1 MEAIFVIILIYAGY
15 FVFFQIL
22 GQGAKAVG
30 AAAKTVTEG
39 GSFADNFSNKIQ
51 FKIEKLPPN
60 ENFKSDIFGLFVKGS
75 PDISIGL
82 PATFI
87 FRLNDKEASLKDGG
101 NQIIS
106 TLEDFTAPNS
116 RLFEHAQDLGNMEG
130 KYWPNWAQI
139 AVLIPDT
146 LIGPYKGN
154 RKLQLQAW
162 LWFSDSL
169 SNFWSGESNEGG
181 INLFEHEFEIYLPN
195 SGYLE
200 LDSERLEVQKASVEL
215 AVSIAFA
222 DGSLDDSEGNTIK
235 KWIKEIV
242 DSALPAQKDKTK
254 ESLNASLEKSFNQAQ
269 VKELNTQIICK
280 RIENVGSKVDKYDL
294 LELCLDVMAADGEAD
309 KEKLKQINEISKMIG
324 IDYDEVT
331 KMKDQRLIKL
341 DPSSSSSVGIEE
353 KLGIDP
359 EWDEGK
365 IKKHIISEY
374 SKWNGRLNTL
384 PEGPQRDNA
393 QSMLDL
399 LAEARKKYS

>member
-1 MEAIFVIILIYAGY
+1 MEAIFVIILVYAGY
-15 FVFFQIL
+15 YVFFQIL

-39 GSFADNFSNKIQ
+39 GSFTDNFSNKIQ

-60 ENFKSDIFGLFVKGS
+60 ESFKSDIFGLFVKGS
-75 PDISIGL
+75 PDVSIDL
-82 PATFI
+82 PVTFI

-101 NQIIS
+101 GQIIS

-116 RLFEHAQDLGNMEG
+116 RLFEHNQDLGNMEG
-130 KYWPNWAQI
+130 KYWPNWSQI

-169 SNFWSGESNEGG
+169 SNFWSGESGGG
-181 INLFEHEFEIYLPN
+181 INIFKHEFEINLPN

-200 LDSERLEVQKASVEL
+200 LDTERLEVQKASVEL

-235 KWIKEIV
+235 KWIKDIV

-254 ESLNASLEKSFNQAQ
+254 ESLNASLEKSFKQVQA
-269 VKELNTQIICK
+269 KELNTQIICK
-280 RIENVGSKVDKYDL
+280 RIENIGSKVDKYDL

-309 KEKLKQINEISKMIG
+309 KEELKQITEISKMIG
-324 IDYDEVT
+324 VNYDELM

-341 DPSSSSSVGIEE
+341 DPSSNSSVGIEE
-353 KLGIDP
+353 KIGIDP
-359 EWDEGK
+359 EWDEEK

-384 PEGPQRDNA
+384 PEGIQRDNA

>member
-1 MEAIFVIILIYAGY
+1 MEFILGLLVFYGFIYVAGQ
-15 FVFFQIL
+15 VL
-22 GQGAKAVG
+22 GQGARAAK
-30 AAAKTVTEG
+30 AAAKTATQG

-51 FKIEKLPPN
+51 FKIEKLPPDKDFN
-60 ENFKSDIFGLFVKGS
+60 SDIFGVFVKGS
-75 PDISIGL
+75 PDISVSL
-82 PATFI
+82 PVTFI
-87 FRLNDKEASLKDGG
+87 FQLNDKEANSKDGG
-101 NQIIS
+101 GRIIS

-116 RLFEHAQDLGNMEG
+116 RLFEQNQDLGDMNG
-130 KYWPNWAQI
+130 KYWPDWSRI
-139 AVLIPDT
+139 AVVIPDT
-146 LIGPYKGN
+146 LIGPYKGT
-154 RKLQLQAW
+154 RKLQLSAW
-162 LWFSDSL
+162 LWFSANLPD
-169 SNFWSGESNEGG
+169 FWSGKSSGG
-181 INLFEHEFEIYLPN
+181 INIFEHDFEIYLPN

-200 LDSERLEVQKASVEL
+200 IDKERLEVQKASVEL

-235 KWIKEIV
+235 KWIKDIV

-254 ESLNASLEKSFNQAQ
+254 ESLNASLEKSFKQAQ
-269 VKELNTQIICK
+269 AKELNTKIVCK
-280 RIENVGSKVDKYDL
+280 RIENIGSKVDKYDL

-309 KEKLKQINEISKMIG
+309 KEELKQITEISKMIG
-324 IDYDEVT
+324 VDYDEVT

-341 DPSSSSSVGIEE
+341 DPSSNSSVGIEE

-359 EWDEGK
+359 EWDEEK

-384 PEGPQRDNA
+384 PEGIQRDNA